1 MHKRHKKQKA
11 AMLRPTAELLFKCA
25 LNTHRCFSV
34 WKWIDSWL
42 LVFPDP
48 FSFSFPFR
56 CPGLSLSPSYD
67 MLSSSSTLFWCPGC
81 GGVIINKRNPFSIW
95 RSAFVIAFNF
105 QRVRQQQQHRRIGS
119 PEVAVVAVVVAC
131 WLSLPLSLPLKLPL
145 SSAVGPRLV
154 SSRGCPLTVLVFHTN
169 HI

>member
-1 MHKRHKKQKA
+1 
-11 AMLRPTAELLFKCA
+11 MLRPTAELLFKCA
-25 LNTHRCFSV
+25 LNTHRCLSV

-42 LVFPDP
+42 LVFPVP
-48 FSFSFPFR
+48 FPFPFPVPFPFPFR

-105 QRVRQQQQHRRIGS
+105 QRVRQQQQRRRERGS

-131 WLSLPLSLPLKLPL
+131 WLSLSMSL